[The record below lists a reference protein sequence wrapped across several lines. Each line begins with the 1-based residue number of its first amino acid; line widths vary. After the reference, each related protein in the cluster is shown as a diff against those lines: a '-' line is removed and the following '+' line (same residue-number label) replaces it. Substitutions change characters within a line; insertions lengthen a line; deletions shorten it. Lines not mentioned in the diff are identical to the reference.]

1 MSLHFFQQPLNTD
14 KQKYTSMRPVYPTPE
29 MKRIS
34 EYVWEIP
41 TSYKKGMRV
50 PGRIYASEELMKG
63 MDNGVFNQITNV
75 ATLPGIVTA
84 SFCMPDAHW
93 GYGFPIGGV
102 AAFDIENGGVISP
115 GGIGFDINCGMRLI
129 TTNLTIE
136 EVQPKIK
143 ELVNL
148 LYDKVPVGVGCK
160 GILHPTKEEFKDIL
174 ENGAQWCAKN
184 GYATEHDIAHIED
197 EGKITWADASKV
209 SEKAIKRGINQV
221 GTLGSG
227 NHYLEIQVVKDEN
240 IFDEKIAKK
249 FGIIKNGQIVIMVH
263 CGSRGFGHQIGTDYL
278 RLFLDVMP
286 KYGIEILDKE
296 LACAPF
302 KSPEG
307 QDYFKAMACA
317 ANMAFANRQVIT
329 HRIREAFSE
338 IFGKTAD
345 EMDMKLV
352 YDVAHNIAKQ
362 EQHIVDGEEKT
373 LLVHRKGATR
383 AFGPRRKEDLPDDYK
398 DVGQPVILGGSMETG
413 SYLLVGTDKADET
426 FGSTAH
432 GAGRV
437 MSRFAAKKKWRGD
450 ELQKKMEAKGIY
462 VKAASMKGLAEEAG
476 GAYKDVNVVVDTLE
490 KSGITKRVVALKPI
504 GNVKG

>member
-1 MSLHFFQQPLNTD
+1 
-14 KQKYTSMRPVYPTPE
+14 MRPDYPKPE
-29 MKRIS
+29 MTKIS

-41 TSYKKGMRV
+41 MSYKKGMRV
-50 PGRIYASEELMKG
+50 PGRIYASEELMKT

-102 AAFDIENGGVISP
+102 AAFDIENGGIISP

-129 TTNLTIE
+129 TTNLTID

-148 LYDKVPVGVGCK
+148 LYEKVPVGVGCK
-160 GILHPTKEEFKDIL
+160 GILHPTEEQFKEIL
-174 ENGAQWCAKN
+174 HDGAQWCQRN
-184 GYATEHDIAHIED
+184 GYATDHDIKHIED
-197 EGKITWADASKV
+197 EGKISWADASKV

-227 NHYLEIQVVKDEN
+227 NHYLEIQVVKDAN
-240 IFDEKIAKK
+240 IFDKEIAKK
-249 FGIIKNGQIVIMVH
+249 FGIVKDGQIVIMVH

-302 KSPEG
+302 NSPEG

-329 HRIREAFSE
+329 HRIREAFSQV
-338 IFGKTAD
+338 FGKTPE

-352 YDVAHNIAKQ
+352 YDVAHNIAKK
-362 EQHIVDGEEKT
+362 EKHMVDGVEKT

-383 AFGPRRKEDLPDDYK
+383 AFGPSRKDDLPDDYK

-413 SYLLVGTDKADET
+413 SYLLVGTDKAEET

-437 MSRFAAKKKWRGD
+437 MSRFKAKELWKGT
-450 ELQKKMEAKGIY
+450 ELQAKMESEGIY

-476 GAYKDVNVVVDTLE
+476 GAYKDVDVVVETLE